1 MYKTMTDITML
12 TENLGDTD
20 MEKKT
25 DQQIEEL
32 LQKRLERYYQQLE
45 ELGHKELAEELRSLP
60 DQEADLIPDEMLND
74 PNAQEYIEQS
84 KKKGYR
90 TQSKAGNTAKI
101 PEQIAVITNAQYQ
114 NALSL
119 FQAGS
124 AYLQPSGINVNDL
137 EIKGGEIYIKGARH
151 TKAQL
156 KTTFYDKVPEN
167 IDLTFLQL
175 CFSII
180 LANFSATMIE
190 DNSLNLVVN
199 IYYPALARALGDAKG
214 TSRKYVEAF
223 ISKVLDFQ
231 NILGIIN
238 EEIQPVLL
246 YAGEDENRGIVRI
259 SSPYLTKVI
268 SQIYGASIRT
278 DRNGNPKLKK
288 NGEPLMLPSYS
299 YLIKPSLSK
308 ERNKYAA
315 ENVRIIIALIEQAG
329 DNIPHIRASS
339 IVERNVQFN
348 ASLESLATSDKN
360 KALKRAFSK
369 TWELLRTQTDIE
381 KVYKNIQLPN
391 PNDPVYLPTYKNLEN
406 TVFEFPH
413 EGKKGYR

>member
-1 MYKTMTDITML
+1 ML

-156 KTTFYDKVPEN
+156 KTTFSDKVPEN

>member
-1 MYKTMTDITML
+1 
-12 TENLGDTD
+12 

-60 DQEADLIPDEMLND
+60 DQEPDLILDEMLNEPD
-74 PNAQEYIEQS
+74 AQEYIEQS

-156 KTTFYDKVPEN
+156 KTTFSDKVPEN

-199 IYYPALARALGDAKG
+199 IYYPALARALGNERN
-214 TSRKYVEAF
+214 TSRKYIELF

-259 SSPYLTKVI
+259 SSPYLARVI
-268 SQIYGASIRT
+268 SEIYGASIRT

-299 YLIKPSLSK
+299 YLIKSSLIK
-308 ERNKYAA
+308 ERNKNAA
-315 ENVRIIIALIEQAG
+315 ENVRIIVALIEQAG
-329 DNIPHIRASS
+329 DHIPHIRASS
-339 IVERNVQFN
+339 IVERNLQLQ
-348 ASLESLATSDKN
+348 ASLNGLQTADKN
-360 KALKRAFSK
+360 KVLKRAFSK
-369 TWELLRTQTDIE
+369 TWELLRTQTDID
-381 KVYKNIQLPN
+381 KVYKNIKLPD

>member
-1 MYKTMTDITML
+1 M
-12 TENLGDTD
+12 
-20 MEKKT
+20 
-25 DQQIEEL
+25 
-32 LQKRLERYYQQLE
+32 
-45 ELGHKELAEELRSLP
+45 
-60 DQEADLIPDEMLND
+60 
-74 PNAQEYIEQS
+74 
-84 KKKGYR
+84 
-90 TQSKAGNTAKI
+90 
-101 PEQIAVITNAQYQ
+101 
-114 NALSL
+114 
-119 FQAGS
+119 
-124 AYLQPSGINVNDL
+124 
-137 EIKGGEIYIKGARH
+137 
-151 TKAQL
+151 
-156 KTTFYDKVPEN
+156 PEN

>member
-1 MYKTMTDITML
+1 
-12 TENLGDTD
+12 

-60 DQEADLIPDEMLND
+60 DQEPDLIPDEMLNNPD
-74 PNAQEYIEQS
+74 AQEYIEQS

-137 EIKGGEIYIKGARH
+137 EIKGGEIYIKGVRH

-156 KTTFYDKVPEN
+156 KTTFSDKVPEN

-199 IYYPALARALGDAKG
+199 IYYPALARALGDERS
-214 TSRKYVEAF
+214 TSRRYVEAF

-231 NILGIIN
+231 NMLGIIN
-238 EEIQPVLL
+238 GEIQPVLM

-299 YLIKPSLSK
+299 YLIKSSLAK
-308 ERNKYAA
+308 ERSRNAA
-315 ENVRIIIALIEQAG
+315 ENVRIIVALIEQAG
-329 DNIPHIRASS
+329 DHIPHIRASS
-339 IVERNVQFN
+339 IVERNPQLQ
-348 ASLESLATSDKN
+348 ASLDGLKASDKN
-360 KALKRAFSK
+360 KVLKRTFSK
-369 TWELLRTQTDIE
+369 TWELLRTQTDID
-381 KVYKNIQLPN
+381 KVYKNIKLPD

>member
-1 MYKTMTDITML
+1 MTDITML

-156 KTTFYDKVPEN
+156 KTTFSDKVPEN